1 MAIRIGAHVVGG
13 RLDNSRRN
21 QVFGW
26 LEFGE
31 DAGIRIELTGNFVG
45 ELAGRDL
52 RFRTAADV
60 PDDRDDALLDSL
72 EVRQIGVIGTV
83 SLRMVR
89 VPQMP
94 TAEFYARCKS
104 GESPACDEKACL
116 YVEWFSQNG
125 RVVAEI
131 VDPEF
136 ITEDEDE
143 DAADEEP
150 LVPEALP
157 GIDETSGPRIEG
169 DAINEQGEVEELS
182 LSDNADGED
191 DPYALF
197 PSDLEA
203 QLRHSG
209 GDEETADKMNA
220 AAGEPRPWEEVIP
233 GIDEETKQMYE
244 QWDEV
249 AHGTK
254 DEPLSTLFDPPI
266 SLKQPDELTDE
277 AEAETA
283 LYSLLARLALYG
295 VAVDMC
301 EHFSTLDTY
310 RWLLEEI
317 LPEAHIHPR
326 LRSTGFV
333 QHYSTYESCPRCEA
347 EFEAEFEGE

>member
-21 QVFGW
+21 QIFGW

-52 RFRTAADV
+52 RFRTAVAV
-60 PDDRDDALLDSL
+60 PDDRDEELLDSL

-94 TAEFYARCKS
+94 IEEFYARCKG

-136 ITEDEDE
+136 ITEDEDAV
-143 DAADEEP
+143 DKEP

-157 GIDETSGPRIEG
+157 GMDDTSGPQIVGYAINDEG
-169 DAINEQGEVEELS
+169 DIEELS
-182 LSDNADGED
+182 LNDDADGED

-209 GDEETADKMNA
+209 GDEETADEMVA
-220 AAGEPRPWEEVIP
+220 AAGEPRPWDEVIP

-249 AHGTK
+249 THGTK

-266 SLKQPDELTDE
+266 SLKQPEEIVDE
-277 AEAETA
+277 AEAEAA
-283 LYSLLARLALYG
+283 LHPLLARLALCC

-301 EHFSTLDTY
+301 EHFSALDTY
-310 RWLLEEI
+310 RWLLEKI
-317 LPEAHIHPR
+317 LPEAHIHPQ
-326 LRSTGFV
+326 LKSTGFV
-333 QHYSTYESCPRCEA
+333 QHYSTYESCPQCEA
-347 EFEAEFEGE
+347 EFEAEFEGL